1 MYCSKCGKQI
11 ADQSR
16 FCSYCGA
23 QVYGPQTT
31 ETRAQPRETHVQQ
44 PAPAKKSN
52 GLLRWIVTVA
62 VSAFVFVGVKNMT
75 EGILDQKATNERL
88 EQKKANQQSTQL
100 FDHDSNFEEGF
111 KEALTADPGVTD
123 AMDSCLRGAIYQDG
137 YVRYGM
143 TKLYMPGYSLL
154 PGEGDDRDWLISSDN
169 ALLFAAYRQLEI
181 PEVSFDTSDETGML
195 NSYRQAYSDANMI
208 DYQKYHVNGFPVIQ
222 YIVTYTADGVY
233 QYQGELIVFP
243 SETTGKT
250 IRLALFA
257 DATSGYGKEDIDRI
271 FDSLQVSPEHRLTAT
286 DADLIGLNRITVK

>member
-52 GLLRWIVTVA
+52 GLLRWVVTVA
-62 VSAFVFVGVKNMT
+62 ISAFVFVGVKNMT

-111 KEALTADPGVTD
+111 KEALTADPDVTD
-123 AMDSCLRGAIYQDG
+123 AMDSCFNGALYQDG

-143 TKLYMPGYSLL
+143 TRLHIPGFSLL
-154 PGEGDDRDWLISSDN
+154 PGEGDERDWLISPDN

-181 PEVSFDTSDETGML
+181 PEVSFDNSNEEGML
-195 NSYRQAYSDANMI
+195 KSYEQAYSDVSMI
-208 DYQKYHVNGFPVIQ
+208 DYQKYYLQGFPVIE
-222 YIVTYTADGVY
+222 YTVCYSADGVY
-233 QYQGELIVFP
+233 QYQGELIIFP
-243 SETTGKT
+243 REATDKT
-250 IRLALFA
+250 IRLTMFLDVASGLSISEINQVFDTLQISTDYQVTASEA
-257 DATSGYGKEDIDRI
+257 DI
-271 FDSLQVSPEHRLTAT
+271 V
-286 DADLIGLNRITVK
+286 GLNRITAK